1 VVHLFFP
8 PKQLALERFDAQ
20 CGATGEVLG
29 VEFGAAVDGT
39 CGESHAIG
47 SGAAAARVRAPG
59 PGVDRALAASGCVR
73 TTLVL
78 GRLGGGLLLGWHD
91 PNLVRLLECSKVR
104 YWHRQRGPSLTRHLV
119 DGPETAPT
127 QGADMHESCIKRKK

>member
-1 VVHLFFP
+1 LRLDRVVHLFFP

-91 PNLVRLLECSKVR
+91 PNLV
-104 YWHRQRGPSLTRHLV
+104 
-119 DGPETAPT
+119 
-127 QGADMHESCIKRKK
+127 